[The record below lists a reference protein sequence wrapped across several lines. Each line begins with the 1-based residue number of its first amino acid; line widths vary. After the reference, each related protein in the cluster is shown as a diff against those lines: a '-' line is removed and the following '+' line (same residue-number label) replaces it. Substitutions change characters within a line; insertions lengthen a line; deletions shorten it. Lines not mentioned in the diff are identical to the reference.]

1 MADPDLELRGRPGP
15 SPRSVTA
22 LFKLFVFKKSNACYL
37 SILVRILVLYR
48 RKLTCLLS
56 LVFACIC
63 ISKSL
68 LIRILVLLLQK
79 SLEGPSPSKSK
90 QECWKNL
97 DSSQETWKKNLIV
110 FLSLIAFCCDRHVN
124 DGSDLPGEGTGLDEK
139 INLQEK
145 RIRDRLLPQRLLT
158 YISTE

>member
-1 MADPDLELRGRPGP
+1 MLKEFGFIAG
-15 SPRSVTA
+15 
-22 LFKLFVFKKSNACYL
+22 
-37 SILVRILVLYR
+37 
-48 RKLTCLLS
+48 
-56 LVFACIC
+56 
-63 ISKSL
+63 
-68 LIRILVLLLQK
+68 
-79 SLEGPSPSKSK
+79 
-90 QECWKNL
+90 NL
-97 DSSQETWKKNLIV
+97 KKNLIV